1 MASATGRFMC
11 ELMIVVAPFV
21 LAFAGIGCDSAVT
34 APASPSAVGGKSDS
48 GSSPTASSLGFL
60 ASAYGGSA
68 RPLIEVAGSVPAGG
82 GGMVIPVPTATP
94 DTNIIEGTINVHGAP
109 TDTDLF
115 LQIAHDAFLGP
126 VPARGDGVCDRVAQ
140 FGFPN
145 PPLHAGGDAGVIHT
159 STGGTGATHIKFEIP
174 EGFSGGA
181 YEPGARLD
189 QMIRVV
195 NLTKT
200 FELRTDCM
208 TLLMK

>member
-1 MASATGRFMC
+1 MASARGRFMC
-11 ELMIVVAPFV
+11 ALTVVAPFV
-21 LAFAGIGCDSAVT
+21 IAFAGSGCDSVVNT
-34 APASPSAVGGKSDS
+34 PSSPSAPGGGSDSVSSRILSSPGVKASLDGGK
-48 GSSPTASSLGFL
+48 AH
-60 ASAYGGSA
+60 
-68 RPLIEVAGSVPAGG
+68 PLVEVEGSVPAGG
-82 GGMVIPVPTATP
+82 GGMNVPVPTATP
-94 DTNIIEGTINVHGAP
+94 DTNVIEGTINVHGAP
-109 TDTDLF
+109 PDTDLF

-126 VPARGDGVCDRVAQ
+126 VPARGDGICDRVAQ

-159 STGGTGATHIKFEIP
+159 SAGGTGATHIKFEIP
-174 EGFSGGA
+174 DGFSSGA